1 MTSLDFFGM
10 SADSVK
16 NPSDIAI
23 YYVNNDSV
31 LYDSMI
37 SHKRKQFKV
46 NKIWKIIKFI
56 LSFLLSILY

>member
-1 MTSLDFFGM
+1 MRRVTTNTIDGSILTSLDFFGM

-23 YYVNNDSV
+23 CYANNDSV

-37 SHKRKQFKV
+37 SHKRKTIQGQ
-46 NKIWKIIKFI
+46 
-56 LSFLLSILY
+56 